1 MPLDNASSRV
11 GVMCLLIGIRYL
23 CTYKGGC
30 LLDLRIHITS
40 MSTNVQFMVCFVLYP
55 GLHLPRDDCHF
66 GYKQKFLKK
75 TFFGSFF
82 VSLENFLI
90 VGTTKLETFF
100 SIQFLKNC

>member
-40 MSTNVQFMVCFVLYP
+40 MSTNVQFMVCFVLYS

-75 TFFGSFF
+75 HFLAA
-82 VSLENFLI
+82 SLFPWQIFSLWQQQNWKHFLI
-90 VGTTKLETFF
+90 
-100 SIQFLKNC
+100 

>member
-40 MSTNVQFMVCFVLYP
+40 MSIH
-55 GLHLPRDDCHF
+55 GLLCTLPWVTPSQ
-66 GYKQKFLKK
+66 G
-75 TFFGSFF
+75 
-82 VSLENFLI
+82 
-90 VGTTKLETFF
+90 
-100 SIQFLKNC
+100 